1 MAKIV
6 DPDDLN
12 QGTEVVIDTTAR
24 TIALLKTGNLSD
36 DGVALQTFY
45 SFLKE
50 EWRTDS
56 NLIKFPFPMV
66 PITDEQMDFV
76 DNWDLLDST
85 SRLLIRDGGWSVQ
98 GAAAEQ
104 EWMNVTTLGSFDDSN
119 VDLAYYIQTADQ
131 TDVAYFNLTGEVNQA
146 VQIYGDANN
155 GNFNYRSYFKI
166 FLREEQKTYDSY
178 DLLSEQNLSVLTYRK
193 YAMPLS
199 NGTDIKVTHTDAQIE
214 GDAPTYGGI
223 TVTYY
228 STPQARIINGVS
240 YDFSIIIDANSKAKE
255 YVYEK
260 VQYLLRQEA
269 DIDSG
274 AGFWWGQ
281 TADEMLQFIGDDL
294 YTKLTSLGG
303 VYIDNYIVGDTNSL
317 YFADDNFTGT
327 YRAHAFIATGSIAF
341 NDNIQDDAYAKY
353 WMFFTSTPNGDYGTE
368 NAIIVEDA
376 TAVQIT
382 GDVNAQASVDFT
394 FDYDNNAQGG
404 RTPVT
409 DAAVTVVAIGLSTA
423 QFVKVT
429 STLAR
434 SKTNNISVVAPLERN
449 YSNPT

>member
-6 DPDDLN
+6 DPDDLT

-24 TIALLKTGNLSD
+24 TIALLHAGLLSD
-36 DGVALQTFY
+36 DGVTLQTLY

-50 EWRTDS
+50 EWRTDDL
-56 NLIKFPFPMV
+56 LIKFPFPMV

-76 DNWDLLDST
+76 DSWDLLDST

-98 GAAAEQ
+98 GAAVEQ
-104 EWMNVTTLGSFDDSN
+104 EWSNITTLGSFDDSN

-131 TDVAYFNLTGEVNQA
+131 TNVAYFNLTGEVNQA
-146 VQIYGDANN
+146 VQIYGDALN

-178 DLLSEQNLSVLTYRK
+178 NLLTEQNLAILTYKK

-214 GDAPTYGGI
+214 GDADYDNI
-223 TVTYY
+223 TITYY
-228 STPQARIINGVS
+228 VVPQSRVISSVA
-240 YDFSIIIDANSKAKE
+240 YDFSIIIDADGKTKE
-255 YVYEK
+255 QVYEK
-260 VQYLLRQEA
+260 VQYLLRQQA

-274 AGFWWGQ
+274 AGFKWGQ
-281 TADEMLQFIGDDL
+281 TADELLQFIGDDL
-294 YTKLTSLGG
+294 YTKLTVDGG
-303 VYIDNYIVGDTNSL
+303 VYIDNFAVADTNSL
-317 YFADDNFTGT
+317 FFADDNFTGT
-327 YRAHAFIATGSIAF
+327 YRAHAFIATGAISF
-341 NDNIQDDAYAKY
+341 NDNLQDDADAKY
-353 WMFFTSTPNGDYGTE
+353 WMFFTSTPQGDYGTE

-382 GDVNAQASVDFT
+382 GDINAQASVDFT

-423 QFVKVT
+423 QFVRVT

-434 SKTNNISVVAPLERN
+434 TKTNNISVVAPLERN

>member
-50 EWRTDS
+50 EWRTDN
-56 NLIKFPFPMV
+56 NLIKFPFPMI

-104 EWMNVTTLGSFDDSN
+104 EYMNVTTLGAFDDSN

-146 VQIYGDANN
+146 VQIFGDSDN
-155 GNFNYRSYFKI
+155 GNFNYRGYFKI
-166 FLREEQKTYDSY
+166 FLREEQKTYASY
-178 DLLSEQNLSVLTYRK
+178 NLLTEQNLSILTYRK
-193 YAMPLS
+193 YAIPLT

-214 GDAPTYGGI
+214 GDSGTYGGI

-228 STPQARIINGVS
+228 GTPQSRIINGVP
-240 YDFSIIIDANSKAKE
+240 YDFSIIIDANNKSKE
-255 YVYEK
+255 VVYEK
-260 VQYLLRQEA
+260 VQYLLRQQA

-274 AGFWWGQ
+274 GGFWWGQ
-281 TADEMLQFIGDDL
+281 TADEMLSFIGDDL
-294 YTKLTSLGG
+294 YTQLTSLGG
-303 VYIDNYIVGDTNSL
+303 VYIDNYTVGDTNSL
-317 YFADDNFTGT
+317 FFADDAFTGT
-327 YRAHAFIATGSIAF
+327 YRSQAFIATGAIAF
-341 NDNIQDDAYAKY
+341 NDNIQDDADAKY
-353 WMFFTSTPNGDYGTE
+353 WMFFTSVPQGDYGTE
-368 NAIIVEDA
+368 SAIIVEDA

-382 GDVNAQASVDFT
+382 GDVNAQASIDFT

-409 DAAVTVVAIGLSTA
+409 AAPVTVVAIGLLTA

-434 SKTNNISVVAPLERN
+434 TKTNNISVVAPLERN
-449 YSNPT
+449 YSNPY

>member
-12 QGTEVVIDTTAR
+12 QGTEVEIDTTAR
-24 TIALLKTGNLSD
+24 TVALLKVGNLSD
-36 DGVALQTFY
+36 DGVALQTLY

-50 EWRTDS
+50 EWRTDAD
-56 NLIKFPFPMV
+56 LIKFPFPMV

-76 DNWDLLDST
+76 DSWDLLDSG

-104 EWMNVTTLGSFDDSN
+104 EWMNVTTLGAFDDSG

-146 VQIYGDANN
+146 VQIYGDADN

-166 FLREEQKTYDSY
+166 FLREEQKTYNSY
-178 DLLSEQNLSVLTYRK
+178 NLLTEQNLSILTYRK

-214 GDAPTYGGI
+214 GDSGTYGGV

-228 STPQARIINGVS
+228 STPQSRIINGVP
-240 YDFSIIIDANSKAKE
+240 YDFSIVIDANSKAKE
-255 YVYEK
+255 VVYEK
-260 VQYLLRQEA
+260 VQYLLRQQV

-274 AGFWWGQ
+274 GGFLWGQ
-281 TADEMLQFIGDDL
+281 TADEMLSFIGDDL

-303 VYIDNYIVGDTNSL
+303 VYIDNYVVGDTNSL
-317 YFADDNFTGT
+317 FFADDSYTGT
-327 YRAHAFIATGSIAF
+327 YRSHAFIATGSISF
-341 NDNIQDDAYAKY
+341 NDNIQDDADAKY
-353 WMFFTSTPNGDYGTE
+353 WMFFTSVPSGDYGTE

-409 DAAVTVVAIGLSTA
+409 SAPVTVVAIGLLTA

-434 SKTNNISVVAPLERN
+434 TKTNNISVVAPLERN